1 MHRYGICLQVR
12 LTMLVPRSWLALKE
26 TTWNCRVLSL
36 QKHLCSWRRV
46 RIRTVGTVL
55 PLLTSS
61 IALGN
66 HPFYSWSSVSVNVL
80 FSPLAASLPLDSSF
94 LLCLSAGMGVNSPG
108 ANFLVSLLGGFSFS
122 QFSVFQG
129 FQAVFLDAKAE
140 VLGSVDKSVL
150 DGRPM

>member
-1 MHRYGICLQVR
+1 MTCSKRNNMKLQSTQ
-12 LTMLVPRSWLALKE
+12 LAEALVFLEASADKDG
-26 TTWNCRVLSL
+26 WNCLATVDF
-36 QKHLCSWRRV
+36 KHC
-46 RIRTVGTVL
+46 TT
-55 PLLTSS
+55 
-61 IALGN
+61 GN

-80 FSPLAASLPLDSSF
+80 ISPLAASLPLDSSF